1 MSRYLPRPQLRRF
14 ALLAIA
20 AACSLFACSTPA
32 SAVTIET
39 DTILDGA
46 TADGPIEIIRG
57 ANPTPT
63 VVTVLDPADID
74 TDIVV
79 LDDSTLTIVGG
90 QLQSFRAQAI
100 SQVTVVG
107 GQITAA
113 STATD
118 SSQVAIVGGE
128 MLDFYRA
135 QGASQTTITG
145 GLLWGVQASDAAFVQ
160 IVGGQF
166 TDLLPAVQN
175 SLEVSGGGT
184 ILIHGTGFNYPAG
197 AIPDASGLL
206 TGTLA
211 SGEPIALRFNITQGG
226 SIQLAVAEPSSIA
239 LVGLGIVAAAYCQRR
254 RRIM

>member
-1 MSRYLPRPQLRRF
+1 MSLLLDRSLFRRSL
-14 ALLAIA
+14 LLAA
-20 AACSLFACSTPA
+20 VTCSLLACSRPA
-32 SAVTIET
+32 FAVTIES
-39 DTILDGA
+39 DTILDGP

-57 ANPTPT
+57 ANPAPT
-63 VVTVLDPADID
+63 VVTILDPADID

-79 LDDSTLTIVGG
+79 LDDSALTIVGG
-90 QLQSFRAQAI
+90 QLQSFRAHAI
-100 SQVTVVG
+100 SQVTIVG

-128 MLDFYRA
+128 MNDFYHA
-135 QGASQTTITG
+135 LGASQTTITG

-166 TDLLPAVQN
+166 SDLLPAVQN
-175 SLEVSGGGT
+175 ALEVSGGGT

-197 AIPDASGLL
+197 AIPDASGVL
-206 TGTLA
+206 TGTFA

-226 SIQLAVAEPSSIA
+226 SIQLAVPEPSSIA
-239 LVGLGIVAAAYCQRR
+239 LIGLGLAGAIYCQRR
-254 RRIM
+254 RSL

>member
-1 MSRYLPRPQLRRF
+1 MTLHLGRS
-14 ALLAIA
+14 ALLAVALACTLI
-20 AACSLFACSTPA
+20 ACSRPA
-32 SAVTIET
+32 SAVTIES
-39 DTILDGA
+39 DTILDGS

-57 ANPTPT
+57 ANPAPT
-63 VVTVLDPADID
+63 VVTVLDPAEIN
-74 TDIVV
+74 TDIIVF
-79 LDDSTLTIVGG
+79 DDSTLTIVGG
-90 QLQSFRAQAI
+90 QVQSFRAQAI

-128 MLDFYRA
+128 MNDFYQA
-135 QGASQTTITG
+135 LGASQTTITG
-145 GLLWGVQASDAAFVQ
+145 GLLWGIQASDAAFVQ

-175 SLEVSGGGT
+175 TLEVSGGGT

-197 AIPDASGLL
+197 AIPDTSGLL

-211 SGEPIALRFNITQGG
+211 SGEPISLRFNITQGG
-226 SIQLAVAEPSSIA
+226 SIQLAVPEPSSIV
-239 LVGLGIVAAAYCQRR
+239 LVGLGIVGAVCFARSRSKHAAIVA
-254 RRIM
+254 